1 MFTHE
6 VIHYNKNLPMKLF
19 FQKIGD
25 VAKHWHQS
33 MELLLVLQGE
43 AEVIVESEAHRL
55 AEGDIILINPQ
66 QIHETHGSGCILA
79 MLQIK
84 LSMFRGTDVQENTRF
99 LCNSSPYQNKERF
112 SSLLRLFARLIEINS
127 TDTPADRTS
136 LLTISCAYHIMHELM
151 LHFYAE
157 EGSVPVHSTDTLQRL
172 KSITSYLDAHYMED
186 ITLKS
191 MASLQF
197 LSSSYLSHFFEKN
210 MNMTFSAYLS
220 NVRLEHA
227 TQELLGTDHY
237 IEDIA
242 ANNGFPNS
250 RAFVSAFRKRY
261 QTLPSQYR
269 TDARAQKSHSILED
283 SQKHNYLELEK
294 RDFLKILNQY
304 LDKTSREPFEKPR
317 LTQSLKSHTVPASAK
332 GIPLRHTFR
341 AFTSVGRASDLFKE
355 EIREMLKTQ
364 QQDIGYRYLKFHG
377 ILDDSMMLY
386 REEADG
392 TPVLSFTYIDKALDF
407 LCSIGLRPLIQFSF
421 MPKALARFPD
431 RQLFANP
438 VIISPPK
445 DEDKWCFLIEALTRH
460 LICRYGLCEVRQWLF
475 TFWNETLSP
484 SPFSLESFELTSRL
498 YSLTYQSVKKC
509 DALLPFGNPA
519 LLACHWPNQAFSDFL
534 AFCRKHG
541 CLPDFH
547 LLHFYPISNSYTKDF
562 EKVTREEF
570 TNMKAG
576 DIILSQDPEL
586 MHKFIRSYRT
596 FARDFPDT
604 PAYLTEWCSTSSHRD
619 WLNDTCFRSAYIC
632 KNILENYDRLDSFGN
647 WTLTDLIEELPVH
660 PDLFHG
666 GMGLF
671 TRNGIKKPAYYAFS
685 FLNQLDDFLL
695 QQEEGYFVTTDG
707 AGNYTILLYNYH
719 HYSGLYAQGILFDAS
734 PESRY
739 DVFGDTHSMEA
750 ALTLEQVSGHTYQCR
765 EQIVNREYGSCYDE
779 WVRMGAEPLT
789 TPQEVALLKARSV
802 PMLLKSILKA
812 KDGRLN
818 YFAHLAA
825 HEIRLVKLN
834 LIPE

>member
-43 AEVIVESEAHRL
+43 ADVIVESEAYVL
-55 AEGDIILINPQ
+55 KEGDIILINPQ
-66 QIHETHGSGCILA
+66 QIHETHGKGCILS

-84 LSMFRGTDVQENTRF
+84 LSMFRGTDVQEHTRF

-112 SSLLRLFARLIEINS
+112 SNLLRLFARLIEINS
-127 TDTPADRTS
+127 TDTPVDRTS

-151 LHFYAE
+151 LNFYAE
-157 EGSVPVHSTDTLQRL
+157 EGSVPVHSTDTLKRL
-172 KSITSYLDAHYMED
+172 KSITSYLEEHYKDD

-191 MASLQF
+191 MAAQQF
-197 LSSSYLSHFFEKN
+197 LSASYLSHFFEKN

-220 NVRLEHA
+220 SIRLEHA

-269 TDARAQKSHSILED
+269 TDMKARDSHSILEG
-283 SQKHNYLELEK
+283 SKKHNYLELEK

-304 LDKTSREPFEKPR
+304 LDKTSREPLKKPQ
-317 LTQSLKSHTVPASAK
+317 LSHTLKNPGIPASGK
-332 GIPLRHTFR
+332 GVPLRHTLR
-341 AFTSVGRASDLFKE
+341 TFTSVGRASDLFKQ
-355 EIREMLKTQ
+355 EIQEMLKIQ
-364 QQDIGYRYLKFHG
+364 QQENSYRYLKFHG
-377 ILDDSMMLY
+377 ILDDSMLLY

-392 TPVLSFTYIDKALDF
+392 TPVLSFTYVDKALDF
-407 LCSIGLRPLIQFSF
+407 LLSIGLRPLIQFSF
-421 MPKALARFPD
+421 MPRALARFPD

-445 DEDKWCFLIEALTRH
+445 DETKWCFLIESLTRH
-460 LICRYGLCEVRQWLF
+460 FIRRYGLSEVRQWLF

-484 SPFSLESFELTSRL
+484 SPFFLEDLNLVYHL
-498 YSLTYQSVKKC
+498 YAITYRSVKNC
-509 DALLPFGNPA
+509 DANLPFGNPA
-519 LLACHWPNQAFSDFL
+519 LLAAQWPNDIFSGFL
-534 AFCRKHG
+534 SYCREHD

-547 LLHFYPISNSYTKDF
+547 LLHFYPISNAYTKDF
-562 EKVTREEF
+562 EKITREEF
-570 TNMKAG
+570 TSLKAG

-586 MHKFIRSYRT
+586 MHKFIRSYRA
-596 FARDFPDT
+596 FAREFPDT

-632 KNILENYDRLDSFGN
+632 KNILENYDQLDSFGN

-685 FLNQLDDFLL
+685 FLHQLDDYLL
-695 QQEEGYFVTTDG
+695 MQEEGYFLTTDG
-707 AGNYTILLYNYH
+707 LGNYTILLYNYN
-719 HYSGLYAQGILFDAS
+719 HYSGFYAQGILFDAS

-739 DVFGDTHSMEA
+739 DVFGDTHTMEA
-750 ALTLEQVSGHTYQCR
+750 ALTLEQVSGPAYQCR

-789 TPQEVALLKARSV
+789 TPEEVALLKARSV
-802 PMLLKSILKA
+802 PMLQKSILQA
-812 KDGRLN
+812 KDGRLH

-825 HEIRLVKLN
+825 HEIRLVKLSP
-834 LIPE
+834 LTD